1 MILEILLPTIS
12 TLIIGFVGALA
23 VKKILIVV
31 RYETQNGFNKKNH
44 EAILKILQEINDIK
58 SDQHSNILRL
68 QKLEKHQEKCLP
80 KKKKQKNENIRVMPL
95 TRKEIKKIKRK
106 GIT

>member
-31 RYETQNGFNKKNH
+31 RYETQNGFTKINHDEIKK
-44 EAILKILQEINDIK
+44 IKVQQEILND
-58 SDQHSNILRL
+58 NLRN
-68 QKLEKHQEKCLP
+68 LETKMDDGFEKIENRLP
-80 KKKKQKNENIRVMPL
+80 KKKKQKNKNIRVMPL

>member
-1 MILEILLPTIS
+1 MILDILLPTIT
-12 TLIIGFVGALA
+12 TLIIAFVGALA

-31 RYETQNGFNKKNH
+31 RYEQQNGFNKKNH

-68 QKLEKHQEKCLP
+68 QKLENCLP
-80 KKKKQKNENIRVMPL
+80 KKKKQKNKNIRVMPL